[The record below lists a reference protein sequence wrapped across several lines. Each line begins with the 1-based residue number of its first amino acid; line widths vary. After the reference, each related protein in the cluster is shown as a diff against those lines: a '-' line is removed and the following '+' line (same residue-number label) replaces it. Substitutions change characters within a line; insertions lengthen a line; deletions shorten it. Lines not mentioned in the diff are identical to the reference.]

1 MIDQQAFEVPAV
13 GAQIK
18 FAVTT
23 NVEVEPVLSDW
34 IVEAPKTRSAE
45 MVTTDYCYSVRA
57 SILDNKRQGT
67 IVFTEKLPE
76 DATETDVPV
85 SATVPVT
92 QHGLNEYNADTGEDI
107 KGDIKL
113 KVKDGTASS
122 FQDGGEIEK
131 SFDFSQKI

>member
-1 MIDQQAFEVPAV
+1 
-13 GAQIK
+13 
-18 FAVTT
+18 
-23 NVEVEPVLSDW
+23 
-34 IVEAPKTRSAE
+34 

-76 DATETDVPV
+76 DATENDVPV
-85 SATVPVT
+85 SATVSVT

-113 KVKDGTASS
+113 KVRMGPLLLSKVVERLKNHLTETTLPFIIPVGITPAAITSPLH
-122 FQDGGEIEK
+122 
-131 SFDFSQKI
+131 

>member
-1 MIDQQAFEVPAV
+1 
-13 GAQIK
+13 
-18 FAVTT
+18 
-23 NVEVEPVLSDW
+23 
-34 IVEAPKTRSAE
+34 

-76 DATETDVPV
+76 DATENDVPV
-85 SATVPVT
+85 SATVSVT

-122 FQDGGEIEK
+122 FQGGGEIENHLTETTLPFIIPVGITPAAIT
-131 SFDFSQKI
+131 SPLH